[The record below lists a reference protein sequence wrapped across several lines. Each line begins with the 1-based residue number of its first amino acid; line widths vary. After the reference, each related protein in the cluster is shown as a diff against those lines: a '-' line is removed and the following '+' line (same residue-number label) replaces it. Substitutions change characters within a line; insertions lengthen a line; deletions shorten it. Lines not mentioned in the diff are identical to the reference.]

1 VSAMPNAKLIHVT
14 TRNCFPPTNL
24 PALVAGFFVRGIIGS
39 MTTAR
44 EHQIRHLLALVDQQ
58 IYGVGELLLKP
69 SNVAEASKNAARMAN
84 LKAARHSLLLVL
96 EADEQENNS

>member
-1 VSAMPNAKLIHVT
+1 
-14 TRNCFPPTNL
+14 
-24 PALVAGFFVRGIIGS
+24 VRGRIRA

-58 IYGVGELLLKP
+58 IYGVGELLIKP
-69 SNVAEASKNAARMAN
+69 SNVAEASKNAERLAN
-84 LKAARHSLLLVL
+84 LKAARDNLLLVL